1 MFARRFGVKRD
12 MDLMR
17 KILLRIEECS
27 DVPPKVL
34 TLDDFMDMKKSSY
47 MISLHIDLLCDAGLI
62 EVMDTSIEDG
72 LKDFDIVRLTFAGYE
87 YLDAIRNAMVW
98 DRVKRSVSCVGGAT
112 LDIIK
117 QLAVKELAKE
127 LGLNQ

>member
-1 MFARRFGVKRD
+1 MKRD

-72 LKDFDIVRLTFAGYE
+72 LKDFDIVRLTLAGYE
-87 YLDAIRNAMVW
+87 YLDAIRNARVW
-98 DRVKRSVSCVGGAT
+98 DRVKQSVSYVGGAT

-127 LGLNQ
+127 LGLKQ

>member
-1 MFARRFGVKRD
+1 M
-12 MDLMR
+12 
-17 KILLRIEECS
+17 RIEECS

-72 LKDFDIVRLTFAGYE
+72 LKDFDIVRLTLAGYE
-87 YLDAIRNAMVW
+87 YLDAIRNARVW
-98 DRVKRSVSCVGGAT
+98 DRVKRSVSYVGGAT

-127 LGLNQ
+127 LGLKQ